1 MAEDGALRP
10 DDANHNDATRRMGIP
25 SEPETTNRPEPPA
38 RPLALIVHGYWATP
52 ESHWFGWLAS
62 QLGDRGYEV
71 RVPALPDSRHPRP
84 DAWLKALCEAAPAC
98 APDDRTLVIA
108 HSLGCVAALRWL
120 LDAQPAHPIAGVLLV
135 APFAEP
141 VHVTGIPADESR
153 LIDEF
158 ASTELDYEGLRRLGR
173 ARTVISAEDDPVV
186 PHAASARLAS
196 RLGARL
202 VSPAAGGHFLA
213 EDGYETFPLALAE
226 LERFT
231 ARS

>member
-10 DDANHNDATRRMGIP
+10 DDANHKDATSRMGIP
-25 SEPETTNRPEPPA
+25 GEPETTNRPEPPA
-38 RPLALIVHGYWATP
+38 KPLALIVHGYWATP

-84 DAWLKALCEAAPAC
+84 EAWLKALREAAPAC
-98 APDDRTLVIA
+98 ALDDRTLVIA

-120 LDAQPAHPIAGVLLV
+120 LDAQPAHPIAGILLV

-141 VHVTGIPADESR
+141 VRVTGIPADESR

-158 ASTELDYEGLRRLGR
+158 ASGVLDYERLRGL
-173 ARTVISAEDDPVV
+173 ARSWTVVSAEDDPVV
-186 PHAASARLAS
+186 PHAASVRLAE
-196 RLGARL
+196 RLGTRL
-202 VSPAAGGHFLA
+202 VSPVAGGHFLA
-213 EDGYETFPLALAE
+213 ENGFDSFPLVLAE
-226 LERFT
+226 FERLA